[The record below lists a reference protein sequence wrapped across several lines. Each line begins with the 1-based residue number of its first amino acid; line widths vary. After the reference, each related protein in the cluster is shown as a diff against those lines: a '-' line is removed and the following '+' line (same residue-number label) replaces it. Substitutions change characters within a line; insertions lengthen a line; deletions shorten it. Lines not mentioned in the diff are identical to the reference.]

1 MANQLKLLIL
11 NASSAERHAIR
22 ATLESLDVFTFIDAQ
37 DSQQALRLL
46 KQQPVDIIITGLNVG
61 KIDGWR
67 FSRMIRSGLLKTPKT
82 PLFYS
87 FRLFIV
93 NA

>member
-1 MANQLKLLIL
+1 MAEQLNLLIL
-11 NASSAERHAIR
+11 NASRAERRVIKD
-22 ATLESLDVFTFIDAQ
+22 TLKKLNVFSFIEAN
-37 DSQQALRLL
+37 DSQEALKTL

-82 PLFYS
+82 PLFC
-87 FRLFIV
+87 
-93 NA
+93 